1 MPSDRAFTFLFP
13 TAADKAR
20 WKKLAE
26 PLTLNRWIFLQVERA
41 LEAASK
47 PSLPYDNVGDLSI
60 TGLQTEVTMLRY
72 QKKDLERTLANAE
85 KQLIHQQQ
93 PPEPLN
99 KDVVSLLRS
108 GGPWTSTRII
118 KELGSDH
125 AASINYTLE
134 QLSELDLIKRDWRGF
149 SWLNK

>member
-1 MPSDRAFTFLFP
+1 
-13 TAADKAR
+13 
-20 WKKLAE
+20 
-26 PLTLNRWIFLQVERA
+26 
-41 LEAASK
+41 
-47 PSLPYDNVGDLSI
+47 
-60 TGLQTEVTMLRY
+60 MLRY